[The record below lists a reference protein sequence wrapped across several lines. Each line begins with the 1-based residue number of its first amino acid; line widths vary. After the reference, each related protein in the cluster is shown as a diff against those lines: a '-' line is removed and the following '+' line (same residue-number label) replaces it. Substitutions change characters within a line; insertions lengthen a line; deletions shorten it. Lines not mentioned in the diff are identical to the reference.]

1 MRFCNTAL
9 NALSGWCLAV
19 SWQTPFSFSF
29 LMQNYLYG
37 SVISIKCENCP
48 FQAGR
53 RKRVNHEQ
61 EMIQLNTID
70 TSSSNARCVDATPL
84 LFNRG
89 RRAVERKPQSRRAQL
104 TRQGTLLILSL
115 ACGLKDDYHQP
126 VA

>member
-1 MRFCNTAL
+1 
-9 NALSGWCLAV
+9 
-19 SWQTPFSFSF
+19 
-29 LMQNYLYG
+29 MQNYLYG
-37 SVISIKCENCP
+37 SVISIKYENCP

-84 LFNRG
+84 LLYRG
-89 RRAVERKPQSRRAQL
+89 RRAIELQVALPWAPTEA
-104 TRQGTLLILSL
+104 TREHFWS
-115 ACGLKDDYHQP
+115 YHF